1 MRLHETSPRWLS
13 PKVVAAGALVA
24 LVGCA
29 PATGGRSGRN
39 VTAVGSFD
47 VSSYCE
53 LAARP
58 DLAALTGSSAVV
70 CEAMAEGFDEALP
83 SCRVLVA
90 DASGAVSATELEGA
104 VAALRAGD
112 GRFVVLTS
120 DERLVLHDGRRE
132 IRELAS
138 WAAEPSLDAAGS
150 RVAFVA
156 PLEGAERAELG
167 EPTRLVSLEIA
178 SGRLTTLSNDETAS
192 APIFVPDG
200 SAVLFVTT
208 ASSVASIARV
218 AVAGGEAQV
227 LTNEG
232 LLDMGQGYVP
242 PYDTELAWS
251 GSTLVY
257 AALSRDERSELWALD
272 ARTGEASRVGE
283 GTHPMATD
291 DGSIV
296 VRDAADG
303 RCPVSLQLE
312 VTP

>member
-1 MRLHETSPRWLS
+1 MLI
-13 PKVVAAGALVA
+13 A

-29 PATGGRSGRN
+29 PATSGRSGRG

-47 VSSYCE
+47 VASYCE
-53 LAARP
+53 LAARA

-70 CEAMAEGFDEALP
+70 CDAMGEGSDEALP

-90 DASGAVSATELEGA
+90 DASGAVSETELDGA
-104 VAALRAGD
+104 VAALRAAD

-138 WAAEPSLDAAGS
+138 WAAEPSLDAAGGH
-150 RVAFVA
+150 VVFVA
-156 PLEGAERAELG
+156 PLEGEERAELG
-167 EPTRLVSLEIA
+167 APTRLVSLEIT
-178 SGRLTTLSNDETAS
+178 SGRRTTLSNDDTAS

-208 ASSVASIARV
+208 ASGVASIARV
-218 AVAGGEAQV
+218 AAAGGDAQV

-232 LLDMGQGYVP
+232 LNDLGQGYVP
-242 PYDTELAWS
+242 PYETELAWS
-251 GSTLVY
+251 GDTLVY
-257 AALSRDERSELWALD
+257 AALSRDDRSELWALD
-272 ARTGEASRVGE
+272 ARTGEASRIGE
-283 GTHPMATD
+283 GTHPMAP
-291 DGSIV
+291 GEGGIV

-312 VTP
+312 VMP